1 MRIQNS
7 AVIVALL
14 MSGSQGIKMN
24 KDYSATKEQIESYQK
39 LKADEIRASME
50 EAAGNNWA
58 GNDGLSNAMNEGDKL
73 IR

>member
-1 MRIQNS
+1 
-7 AVIVALL
+7 
-14 MSGSQGIKMN
+14 MN

-50 EAAGNNWA
+50 EAAGNNWV

>member
-14 MSGSQGIKMN
+14 MSGSQSIKMN
-24 KDYSATKEQIESYQK
+24 KDYSATKEEIEAYNK
-39 LKADEIRASME
+39 IKADEIRASLE

-58 GNDGLSNAMNEGDKL
+58 GNDGFTSAMN
-73 IR
+73 